1 MALSEF
7 ATGSTSIGVTE
18 YFLASAST
26 TATPQTTDGI
36 YQLYVDLSALVK
48 GDVFIIRGYEKVQ
61 SGGTRR
67 VFFTDRVANA
77 QGDPHWVSPSFLLL
91 HGWEFSIQ
99 KSAGSDETIAYSIRA
114 VS

>member
-1 MALSEF
+1 MAISEF
-7 ATGSTSIGVTE
+7 ATGSVSIGSTE

-26 TATPQTTDGI
+26 TATPQTTDGT
-36 YQLYVDLSALVK
+36 YQLFVDLSALVK

-67 VFFTDRVANA
+67 QFFADRVANA
-77 QGDPHWVSPSFLLL
+77 QGDPNWVSPAFLLM

-99 KSAGSDETIAYSIRA
+99 KAAGSDETIAFSIRSVA
-114 VS
+114 

>member
-7 ATGSTSIGVTE
+7 ANGSVSIGTSE

-26 TATPQTTDGI
+26 TATPQTTDGV
-36 YQLYVDLSALVK
+36 YQLYLDLSALVK

-61 SGGTRR
+61 SSGTRR

-77 QGDPHWVSPSFLLL
+77 QGDPNWVSPSFILL
-91 HGWEFSIQ
+91 HGWEFSVQ
-99 KSAGSDETIAYSIRA
+99 KAAGSDETIAYSIRS